1 MSSTRSSARSS
12 SRLARRS
19 ANGSSTLMR
28 AATTLWRLG
37 SATALALAC
46 AAMPLQAQAQMPA
59 PAAAQAGGNA
69 IESVTAHQQGSNV
82 IVKIAL
88 SHAPDKLPIGFAIT
102 NPPRIALDFGT
113 TSNATGKNTEDMNLG
128 ELRSVNLVQAG
139 ERSRLV
145 FNLKRSLNYAT
156 AIDGNAVILTI
167 DGSGGLAQA
176 VDGNG
181 LPAAVAAAPAA
192 PAVAAA
198 PSGAGQPAAVG
209 RPLLRDMDFRR
220 GSAGEGRIVVDLP
233 NSQVAVDVRQTGTG
247 VVVDFLNTG
256 LPETLRR
263 RLDVTDFGTPVA
275 LITTSP
281 QGQNVRMN
289 IEARGLWEQTV
300 YQSDTQLVIDVKPIK
315 EDPNKLTQGT
325 QGYRGEKLSFN
336 FQNVEVRAALQAI
349 ADISGLNIITSDSV
363 SGNLTLRLKEV
374 PWDQA
379 LDVVLQAK
387 GLDMRKNGNVLL
399 IAPRE
404 ELLSKEKLELEQR
417 AQIADLEP
425 LKSEIFQLNY
435 QKAEAFRTV
444 FGLDGGGGGD
454 KNRVLSKRGS
464 AIIEPRTNQLF
475 VTDIAS
481 KLEDIRKLI
490 AKTDIASKQ
499 VLIEARIVEASDSFT
514 RNLGAKLGFNDLRT
528 QRGGDS
534 GYQLGSSNT
543 RIGIGGNITGVG
555 ETTGQVAPSSTS
567 YANTQFVN
575 LPAAPINGNAAGSLA
590 ISLFSSAANR
600 FLNLELSAIEED
612 GTGKIISSPR
622 VITADKAVALIE
634 QGIELPYQV
643 ATSSGATSI
652 MFRKAN
658 LRLEV
663 TPQITPDGNV
673 VIDVDVNKDSVGQ
686 ETRAG
691 FAIDTKHVKT
701 QVMVENGGTVVLGGI
716 YQQTQL
722 KTTDKVP
729 LLGDVPVL
737 GYLFRS
743 NSRTNDKT
751 ELLVFITPKIVAER
765 LSTR

>member
-1 MSSTRSSARSS
+1 MTARIT
-12 SRLARRS
+12 ARR
-19 ANGSSTLMR
+19 APAACR
-28 AATTLWRLG
+28 APLW
-37 SATALALAC
+37 ALALTLTLTLALAPQPQGASAQS
-46 AAMPLQAQAQMPA
+46 AAT
-59 PAAAQAGGNA
+59 AATANA
-69 IESVTAHQQGSNV
+69 IESISANQQGANV

-88 SHAPDKLPIGFAIT
+88 KNPPDKLPIGFAIT
-102 NPPRIALDFGT
+102 NPSRVALDLGAT
-113 TSNATGKNTEDMNLG
+113 VNDTGKTTQEFNVGD
-128 ELRSVNLVQAG
+128 LRSVNVVQAG
-139 ERSRLV
+139 GRSRLV

-156 AIDGNAVILTI
+156 AIDGNAIILTI
-167 DGSGGLAQA
+167 DGSGGVATA
-176 VDGNG
+176 VDGRG
-181 LPAAVAAAPAA
+181 LPVVPAATAAP
-192 PAVAAA
+192 PAR
-198 PSGAGQPAAVG
+198 QM
-209 RPLLRDMDFRR
+209 LRDLDFRR
-220 GSAGEGRIVVDLP
+220 GANGEGRVVVDLP
-233 NSQVAVDVRQTGTG
+233 NNQVAVDVRQTPTG
-247 VVVDFLNTG
+247 VVVDFLKTG

-263 RLDVTDFGTPVA
+263 RLDVGDFGTPVA
-275 LITTSP
+275 LVTSVP
-281 QGQNVRMN
+281 YGDNTRLTV
-289 IEARGLWEQTV
+289 EARGLWEQTV

-315 EDPNKLTQGT
+315 EDPNKLVQGS

-387 GLDMRKNGNVLL
+387 GLDMRKNGNVLW
-399 IAPRE
+399 IAPKE
-404 ELLSKEKLELEQR
+404 ELLTKEKLELEQR

-435 QKAEAFRTV
+435 QKAEAFKTV
-444 FGLDGGGGGD
+444 FGLEGGD
-454 KNRVLSKRGS
+454 AKNRILSKRGS

-481 KLEDIRKLI
+481 KLEDVRRLI
-490 AKTDIASKQ
+490 AKTDIATKQ
-499 VLIEARIVEASDSFT
+499 VLIEARIVEASDTFT
-514 RNLGAKLGFNDLRT
+514 RNLGAKLGFADMRT
-528 QRGGDS
+528 IRGGDA
-534 GYQLGSSNT
+534 GYQIGNGNT
-543 RIGIGGNITGVG
+543 RIGIGGNMTGIG
-555 ETTGQVAPSSTS
+555 QTTGQVSLNDGTFD
-567 YANTQFVN
+567 NTQFVN
-575 LPAAPINGNAAGSLA
+575 LPAGNINGIPAGSLA

-600 FLNLELSAIEED
+600 FLNLELSALEAD

-622 VITADKAVALIE
+622 VITADKAIALIE

-652 MFRKAN
+652 QFRKAN

-716 YQQTQL
+716 YQQTERN
-722 KTTDKVP
+722 TTSKVP

-737 GYLFRS
+737 GYLFRT